1 MPLKNGKCSICGV
14 ETALIPSNNPL
25 VPHTCPKCIAAK
37 IDLKNL
43 EQADFFCRTYNLPFE
58 PNMWI
63 KSMQEDERHIL
74 QNYQRYYLDT
84 LEVKEY
90 ISSTKDVWKQANIEW
105 EKSLTHTEL
114 LNKISHIK
122 EAFLDRG
129 RVKWGTNF
137 TFEELIQ
144 LENLFTTTV
153 GSFDVNNPMQIDAI
167 KKACKASLLLDKAMF
182 EGDMDNIKSLTSAYQ
197 QFVSTAKID
206 EMIESAQ
213 TEVIRTVADLAQ
225 FLEDNNFEF
234 TFYDNEDRDIVD
246 KTIRDMKEHLR
257 SLVMESTGLEQT
269 LEMIQK
275 KYTEGQSEKANLAA
289 EQLVPLEEI
298 MAKAKEEYNNEIDSE
313 LEDEEILQEDENN
326 GYEEEDF

>member
-1 MPLKNGKCSICGV
+1 MPLKTGKCAVCGAN
-14 ETALIPSNNPL
+14 TNLIPSNNPI
-25 VPHTCPKCIAAK
+25 VPDTCAKCIEAK
-37 IDLKNL
+37 FDLKNL
-43 EQADFFCRTYNLPFE
+43 EQADFFCRTYNIPFE

-63 KSMQEDERHIL
+63 KSMKQDEKNIL
-74 QNYQRYYLDT
+74 QNYQAFYLDT

-90 ISSTKDVWKQANIEW
+90 ITNTKDVWKKVNNEW
-105 EKSLTHTEL
+105 EKSLTHIKL
-114 LNKISHIK
+114 LERISYIK
-122 EAFLDRG
+122 DAFLDRG
-129 RVKWGTNF
+129 RIKWGTNF

-144 LENLFTTTV
+144 LENLFSTTV
-153 GSFDVNNPMQIDAI
+153 GAFDINNPMQIDAI

-182 EGDMDNIKSLTSAYQ
+182 EGDVENIRNLTSAYQ
-197 QFVSTAKID
+197 QFVATAKID

-257 SLVMESTGLEQT
+257 TLVMESTGLEQT

-275 KYTEGQSEKANLAA
+275 KYSEGQQEKANLKATD
-289 EQLVPLEEI
+289 LVPLEEV
-298 MAKAKEEYNNEIDSE
+298 MAKAKEEYNEKIDAE
-313 LEDEEILQEDENN
+313 L
-326 GYEEEDF
+326 EEEDILEENENEYEKEDF

>member
-1 MPLKNGKCSICGV
+1 MPLKTGKCAICGAS
-14 ETALIPSNNPL
+14 TALIPSNNPL
-25 VPHTCPKCIAAK
+25 VPSACPKCIELK

-43 EQADFFCRTYNLPFE
+43 EQADFFCRTYNLPFS

-63 KSMQEDERHIL
+63 KSIQEDEKHII
-74 QNYQRYYLDT
+74 QNYQRFYLDT
-84 LEVKEY
+84 LETKEY
-90 ISSTKDVWKQANIEW
+90 ISNTKDVWKEANKEW
-105 EKSLTHTEL
+105 EKSITHSEL
-114 LNKISHIK
+114 LERISHIK
-122 EAFLDRG
+122 ESFLDRG
-129 RVKWGTNF
+129 RIKWGTNF

-153 GSFDVNNPMQIDAI
+153 GSFDINNPMQIDAI
-167 KKACKASLLLDKAMF
+167 KKACKASLLLDKAML
-182 EGDMDNIKSLTSAYQ
+182 EGDMENIRNLTSAYQ

-234 TFYDNEDRDIVD
+234 KFYDNEDRDIVD

-257 SLVMESTGLEQT
+257 TLVLESTGLEQT

-275 KYTEGQSEKANLAA
+275 KYTEGQGEKANLAA
-289 EQLVPLEEI
+289 EKIVPLEEI
-298 MAKAKEEYNNEIDSE
+298 MAKAKQEYNEEIDSE
-313 LEDEEILQEDENN
+313 LEDEEILEQEEYN
-326 GYEEEDF
+326 EEDF

>member
-1 MPLKNGKCSICGV
+1 MPLKTGKCAVCGAN
-14 ETALIPSNNPL
+14 TNLIPSNNPI
-25 VPHTCPKCIAAK
+25 VPDTCAKCIEAK
-37 IDLKNL
+37 FDLKNL
-43 EQADFFCRTYNLPFE
+43 EQADFFCRTYNIPFE

-63 KSMQEDERHIL
+63 KSMKQDEKNIL
-74 QNYQRYYLDT
+74 QNYQAFYLDT

-90 ISSTKDVWKQANIEW
+90 ITNTKDVWKKVNKEW
-105 EKSLTHTEL
+105 EKSLTHIKL
-114 LNKISHIK
+114 LERISYIK
-122 EAFLDRG
+122 DAFLDRG
-129 RVKWGTNF
+129 RIKWGTNF

-144 LENLFTTTV
+144 LENLFSTTV
-153 GSFDVNNPMQIDAI
+153 GAFDINNPMQIDAI

-182 EGDMDNIKSLTSAYQ
+182 EGDVENIRNLTSAYQ
-197 QFVSTAKID
+197 QFVATAKID

-257 SLVMESTGLEQT
+257 TLVMESTGLEQT

-275 KYTEGQSEKANLAA
+275 KYSEGQQEKANLKATD
-289 EQLVPLEEI
+289 LVPLEEV
-298 MAKAKEEYNNEIDSE
+298 MAKAKEEYNEKIDAE
-313 LEDEEILQEDENN
+313 L
-326 GYEEEDF
+326 EEEDILEENENEYEKEDF

>member
-1 MPLKNGKCSICGV
+1 MPLKSGICAICGAN
-14 ETALIPSNNPL
+14 TSLIPSNNKL
-25 VPHTCPKCIAAK
+25 VPSACPRCIAAK

-43 EQADFFCRTYNLPFE
+43 EDADFFCRTYNYPFN

-63 KSMQEDERHIL
+63 KAMEEDEKHII

-84 LEVKEY
+84 LETKEY
-90 ISSTKDVWKQANIEW
+90 ITNTKDVWKEANKEW

-114 LNKISHIK
+114 LNRITKIKASFI
-122 EAFLDRG
+122 DRA
-129 RVKWGTNF
+129 RIKWGTNF

-153 GSFDVNNPMQIDAI
+153 GSFDINNPMQIDAI
-167 KKACKASLLLDKAMF
+167 KKACKASLLLDKAML
-182 EGDMDNIKSLTSAYQ
+182 EGNIDQIKNLTSAYQ

-213 TEVIRTVADLAQ
+213 TDVIRTVADLAQ

-234 TFYDNEDRDIVD
+234 KFYDNEDRDIVD

-257 SLVMESTGLEQT
+257 TLVMESTGLEQT

-275 KYTEGQSEKANLAA
+275 NYSNSQQEKANIAA
-289 EQLVPLEEI
+289 TGAVPLEEI
-298 MAKAKEEYNNEIDSE
+298 MAKAKSQYNQEIDSE
-313 LEDEEILQEDENN
+313 LEDQEILEN
-326 GYEEEDF
+326 GDYDEEDF

>member
-1 MPLKNGKCSICGV
+1 MPLKTGRCAVCG
-14 ETALIPSNNPL
+14 TNTNLIPSNNPI
-25 VPHTCPKCIAAK
+25 VPDTCAKCIEAK
-37 IDLKNL
+37 FDLKNL
-43 EQADFFCRTYNLPFE
+43 EQADFFCRTYNIPFE

-63 KSMQEDERHIL
+63 KSMKQDEKNIL
-74 QNYQRYYLDT
+74 QNYQAFYLDT

-90 ISSTKDVWKQANIEW
+90 ITNTKDVWKKVNKEW
-105 EKSLTHTEL
+105 EKSLTHIKL
-114 LNKISHIK
+114 LERISYIK
-122 EAFLDRG
+122 DAFLDRG
-129 RVKWGTNF
+129 RIKWGTNF

-144 LENLFTTTV
+144 LENLFSTTV
-153 GSFDVNNPMQIDAI
+153 GAFDINNPMQIDAI

-182 EGDMDNIKSLTSAYQ
+182 EGDVENIRNLTSAYQ
-197 QFVSTAKID
+197 QFVATAKID

-257 SLVMESTGLEQT
+257 TLVMESTGLEQT

-275 KYTEGQSEKANLAA
+275 KYSEGQQEKANLKATD
-289 EQLVPLEEI
+289 LVPLEEV
-298 MAKAKEEYNNEIDSE
+298 MAKAKEEYNEKIDAE
-313 LEDEEILQEDENN
+313 L
-326 GYEEEDF
+326 EEEDILEENENEYEKEDF

>member
-1 MPLKNGKCSICGV
+1 MPLKSGTCAICGAN
-14 ETALIPSNNPL
+14 TSLIPSNNKL
-25 VPHTCPKCIAAK
+25 VPSACPRCIATK

-43 EQADFFCRTYNLPFE
+43 EDADLFCRTYNYPFN

-63 KSMQEDERHIL
+63 KAMEEDEKHII

-84 LEVKEY
+84 LETKEY
-90 ISSTKDVWKQANIEW
+90 MTNTKNVWKEANKEW

-114 LNKISHIK
+114 LNRITKIKASFI
-122 EAFLDRG
+122 DRA
-129 RVKWGTNF
+129 RIKWGTNF

-153 GSFDVNNPMQIDAI
+153 GSFDINNPMQIDAI
-167 KKACKASLLLDKAMF
+167 KKACKASLLLDKAML
-182 EGDMDNIKSLTSAYQ
+182 EGNIDQIKNLTSAYQ

-213 TEVIRTVADLAQ
+213 TDVIRTVADLAQ

-234 TFYDNEDRDIVD
+234 KFYDNEDRDIVD

-257 SLVMESTGLEQT
+257 TLVMESTGLEQT

-275 KYTEGQSEKANLAA
+275 NYSNSQQEKANIAA
-289 EQLVPLEEI
+289 TSAVPLEEI
-298 MAKAKEEYNNEIDSE
+298 MAKAKSQYNQEIDAE
-313 LEDEEILQEDENN
+313 LEDQEILEN
-326 GYEEEDF
+326 GDYDEEDF

>member
-1 MPLKNGKCSICGV
+1 MPLKSGMCAICGAN
-14 ETALIPSNNPL
+14 TSLIPSNNKL
-25 VPHTCPKCIAAK
+25 VPSACPRCIATK

-43 EQADFFCRTYNLPFE
+43 EDADLFCRTYNYPFN

-63 KSMQEDERHIL
+63 KAMEEDEKHII

-84 LEVKEY
+84 LETKEY
-90 ISSTKDVWKQANIEW
+90 MTNTKDVWKEANKEW

-114 LNKISHIK
+114 LNRITKIKASFI
-122 EAFLDRG
+122 DRA
-129 RVKWGTNF
+129 RIKWGTNF

-153 GSFDVNNPMQIDAI
+153 GSFDINNPMQIDAI
-167 KKACKASLLLDKAMF
+167 KKACKASLLLDKAML
-182 EGDMDNIKSLTSAYQ
+182 EGNIDQIKNLTSAYQ

-213 TEVIRTVADLAQ
+213 TDVIRTVADLAQ

-234 TFYDNEDRDIVD
+234 KFYDNEDRDIVD

-257 SLVMESTGLEQT
+257 TLVMESTGLEQT

-275 KYTEGQSEKANLAA
+275 NYSNSQQEKANIAA
-289 EQLVPLEEI
+289 TSAVPLEEI
-298 MAKAKEEYNNEIDSE
+298 MAKAKSEYNQEIDAE
-313 LEDEEILQEDENN
+313 LEDQEILEN
-326 GYEEEDF
+326 GDYDEEDF

>member
-1 MPLKNGKCSICGV
+1 MPLKTGICAICGAN
-14 ETALIPSNNPL
+14 TALIPSNNKL
-25 VPHTCPKCIAAK
+25 VPSACPRCIEAR

-43 EQADFFCRTYNLPFE
+43 EDADFFCRTYNLPFN

-63 KSMQEDERHIL
+63 KSIEEDDKHII

-90 ISSTKDVWKQANIEW
+90 VSSTKDVWKDANKEW
-105 EKSLTHTEL
+105 EKSLTHAEL
-114 LNKISHIK
+114 LDRITKIKASFI
-122 EAFLDRG
+122 DRG
-129 RVKWGTNF
+129 RIKWGTNF

-182 EGDMDNIKSLTSAYQ
+182 EGDVDNIKNLTSAYQ
-197 QFVSTAKID
+197 QFVATAKID

-234 TFYDNEDRDIVD
+234 TFYDNHDRDIVD

-257 SLVMESTGLEQT
+257 TLVLESTGLEQT

-275 KYTEGQSEKANLAA
+275 NYSQGQQEKANQLATGA
-289 EQLVPLEEI
+289 VPLEEI
-298 MAKAKEEYNNEIDSE
+298 MAKAKEQYNDEIDAE
-313 LEDEEILQEDENN
+313 LEDEEILEN
-326 GYEEEDF
+326 GDYDEEDF

>member
-1 MPLKNGKCSICGV
+1 MPLKSGMCAICGAN
-14 ETALIPSNNPL
+14 TSLIPSNNKL
-25 VPHTCPKCIAAK
+25 VPSACPRCIAAK

-43 EQADFFCRTYNLPFE
+43 EDADFFCRTYNYPFN

-63 KSMQEDERHIL
+63 KAMEEDEKHII

-84 LEVKEY
+84 LETKEY
-90 ISSTKDVWKQANIEW
+90 ITNTKDVWKEANIEW

-114 LNKISHIK
+114 LNRITKIKASFI
-122 EAFLDRG
+122 DRA
-129 RVKWGTNF
+129 RIKWGTNF

-153 GSFDVNNPMQIDAI
+153 GSFDINNPMQIDAI
-167 KKACKASLLLDKAMF
+167 KKACKASLLLDKAML
-182 EGDMDNIKSLTSAYQ
+182 EGNIDQIKNLTSAYQ

-213 TEVIRTVADLAQ
+213 TDVIRTVADLAQ

-234 TFYDNEDRDIVD
+234 KFYDNEDRDIVD

-257 SLVMESTGLEQT
+257 TLVMESTGLEQT

-275 KYTEGQSEKANLAA
+275 NYSNSQQEKANIAA
-289 EQLVPLEEI
+289 ASIVPLEEI
-298 MAKAKEEYNNEIDSE
+298 MAKAKSQYNEEIDAE
-313 LEDEEILQEDENN
+313 LEDQDILEN
-326 GYEEEDF
+326 GDYDEEDF

>member
-1 MPLKNGKCSICGV
+1 MPLKSGICAICGAN
-14 ETALIPSNNPL
+14 TSLIPSNNKL
-25 VPHTCPKCIAAK
+25 VPSACPRCIAAK

-43 EQADFFCRTYNLPFE
+43 EDADLFCRTYNYPFN

-63 KSMQEDERHIL
+63 KAMEEDEKHII

-84 LEVKEY
+84 LETKEY
-90 ISSTKDVWKQANIEW
+90 ITNTKDVWKEANKEW

-114 LNKISHIK
+114 LNRITKIKASFI
-122 EAFLDRG
+122 DRA
-129 RVKWGTNF
+129 RIKWGTNF

-153 GSFDVNNPMQIDAI
+153 GSFDINNPMQIDAI
-167 KKACKASLLLDKAMF
+167 KKACKASLLLDKAML
-182 EGDMDNIKSLTSAYQ
+182 EGNIDQIKNLTSAYQ

-213 TEVIRTVADLAQ
+213 TDVIRTVADLAQ

-234 TFYDNEDRDIVD
+234 KFYDNEDRDIVD

-257 SLVMESTGLEQT
+257 TLVMESTGLEQT

-275 KYTEGQSEKANLAA
+275 NYSNSQQEKANIAA
-289 EQLVPLEEI
+289 SSVVPLEEI
-298 MAKAKEEYNNEIDSE
+298 MAKAKSQYNQEIDSE
-313 LEDEEILQEDENN
+313 LEDQEILEN
-326 GYEEEDF
+326 GDYDEEDF

>member
-1 MPLKNGKCSICGV
+1 MPLKSGICAICGAN
-14 ETALIPSNNPL
+14 TSLIPSNNKL
-25 VPHTCPKCIAAK
+25 VPSACPRCIAAK

-43 EQADFFCRTYNLPFE
+43 EDADFFCRTYNYPFN

-63 KSMQEDERHIL
+63 KAMEEDEKHII

-84 LEVKEY
+84 LETKEY
-90 ISSTKDVWKQANIEW
+90 ITNTKDVWKEANKEW

-114 LNKISHIK
+114 LNRITKIKASFI
-122 EAFLDRG
+122 DRA
-129 RVKWGTNF
+129 RIKWGTNF

-153 GSFDVNNPMQIDAI
+153 GSFDINNPMQIDAI
-167 KKACKASLLLDKAMF
+167 KKACKASLLLDKAML
-182 EGDMDNIKSLTSAYQ
+182 EGNIDQIKNLTSAYQ

-213 TEVIRTVADLAQ
+213 TDVIRTVADLAQ

-234 TFYDNEDRDIVD
+234 KFYDNEDRDIVD

-257 SLVMESTGLEQT
+257 TLVMESTGLEQT

-275 KYTEGQSEKANLAA
+275 NYSNSQQEKANIAA
-289 EQLVPLEEI
+289 TSVVPLEEI
-298 MAKAKEEYNNEIDSE
+298 MAKAKSQYNQEIDSE
-313 LEDEEILQEDENN
+313 LEDQEILEN
-326 GYEEEDF
+326 GDYDEEDF

>member
-1 MPLKNGKCSICGV
+1 MPLKTGICAICGAN
-14 ETALIPSNNPL
+14 TALIPSNNKL
-25 VPHTCPKCIAAK
+25 VPSACPRCIEARV
-37 IDLKNL
+37 DLKNL
-43 EQADFFCRTYNLPFE
+43 EDADFFCRTYNVPFN

-63 KSMQEDERHIL
+63 KSIEEDEKHII

-84 LEVKEY
+84 LETKEY
-90 ISSTKDVWKQANIEW
+90 MSSTKDVWKDANTEW
-105 EKSLTHTEL
+105 EKSLTHAEL
-114 LNKISHIK
+114 LDRITKIKASFI
-122 EAFLDRG
+122 DRG
-129 RVKWGTNF
+129 RIKWGTNF

-153 GSFDVNNPMQIDAI
+153 GSFDINNPMQIDAI

-182 EGDMDNIKSLTSAYQ
+182 EGDVDNIKNLTSAYQ
-197 QFVSTAKID
+197 QFVATAKID

-234 TFYDNEDRDIVD
+234 KFYDNEDRDIVD

-257 SLVMESTGLEQT
+257 TLVMESTGLEQT

-275 KYTEGQSEKANLAA
+275 NYSQGQQEKANIAA
-289 EQLVPLEEI
+289 TERVPLEEI
-298 MAKAKEEYNNEIDSE
+298 MAKAKEEYNAEIDSE
-313 LEDEEILQEDENN
+313 LEDEEILEGGDYN
-326 GYEEEDF
+326 EEDF